1 MKTKIL
7 IFAALSLLIF
17 GNASYNETLANS
29 ILNREDS
36 IRVYSTPDLYNLT
49 SAWAREFGNTN
60 PNVKIKVSNVIDPQV
75 TNTQNLEGSL
85 YFVSNKYYSALNN
98 KSILSMVVGVD
109 AIVPIINSKNPFV
122 EELNKQG
129 ISQEEIAKILTDPE
143 SYNWGT
149 ILSSERKF
157 AVKYY
162 SIKNE
167 SFESE
172 IAEFLKSE
180 KSSLKGTYVSNAE
193 ELITAIQKDPYAIG
207 FCKISN
213 IIDSKSQNIVQ
224 GISLLPIDKNSNG
237 KIDHNEMIYGDL
249 DALLRGVWIGKYPR
263 ELCGNIYSISSM
275 KPSSENET
283 AFLAWVLNNGQQYL
297 NLNGYSELANNQK
310 QANIDKLY
318 SKEIVVN
325 SSNNRYALP
334 IVLGILATII
344 VVSFAIDFLI
354 QRLRN
359 KKTVLVNVTSDS
371 SPFFDDNSVIVPE
384 GLYFDK
390 SHTWAFMEKDG
401 IVGIGI
407 DDFLQHVTGPIT
419 KIKMKE
425 PGEKIKKGDPFLT
438 IIQEGK
444 QLIIK
449 SPLSG
454 TIKSFNKNLVSNASL
469 LNDSPYNEGW
479 IYKIE
484 PTNWLRD
491 IQFLIFA
498 QGYKQWLKME
508 FLHLKDFL
516 SVALRSDYSNKTQIV
531 LQDGGVIKNGI
542 LKDLRPEIWE
552 DFQTHFLDITR

>member
-17 GNASYNETLANS
+17 SNVSNQKTLANS
-29 ILNREDS
+29 ILSPEDS
-36 IRVYSTPDLYNLT
+36 IRVYSTPNLYNLT
-49 SAWAREFGNTN
+49 SAWAREFSNSN
-60 PNVKIKVSNVIDPQV
+60 PNVKIKVSNVTDPQIA
-75 TNTQNLEGSL
+75 NIQNLEGSL
-85 YFVSNKYYSALNN
+85 YFVSNEYYSALNN

-109 AIVPIINSKNPFV
+109 AIIPIINSKNPFV

-129 ISQEEIAKILTDPE
+129 ISQEEISKILTDPE
-143 SYNWGT
+143 NHNWGT

-180 KSSLKGTYVSNAE
+180 KSSLKGTYVSNEE
-193 ELITAIQKDPYAIG
+193 ELISAVQKDPYAIG

-237 KIDHNEMIYGDL
+237 KIDHNEMIYGDI

-263 ELCGNIYSISSM
+263 ELCGNIFSISSM

-283 AFLAWVLNNGQQYL
+283 AFLAWVLNNGQHFL
-297 NLNGYSELANNQK
+297 NPNGFSELANNQR

-318 SKEIVVN
+318 SKEIVIN
-325 SSNNRYALP
+325 TSNNRYALP
-334 IVLGILATII
+334 LVLGILAAII
-344 VVSFAIDFLI
+344 VLFFIIDYVV
-354 QRLRN
+354 QRIRS
-359 KKTVLVNVTSDS
+359 KKTIQVNAVSDS
-371 SPFFDDNSVIVPE
+371 SPFFDDNSVIVPD

-401 IVGIGI
+401 VVGIGI

-425 PGEKIKKGDPFLT
+425 PGEKVKKGDPFLT

-449 SPLSG
+449 SPISG
-454 TIKSFNKNLVSNASL
+454 TIKSLNTNLISNSSL
-469 LNDSPYNEGW
+469 LNNSPYNEGW

-516 SVALRSDYSNKTQIV
+516 AVALRSEYSDKTQIV

-552 DFQTHFLDITR
+552 DFQTHFLDSTK